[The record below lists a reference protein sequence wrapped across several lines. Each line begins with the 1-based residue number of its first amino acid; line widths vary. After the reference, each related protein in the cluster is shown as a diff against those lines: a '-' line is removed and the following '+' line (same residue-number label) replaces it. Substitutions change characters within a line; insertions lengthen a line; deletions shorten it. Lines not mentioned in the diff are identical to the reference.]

1 MQVLPVTSRE
11 WAIAVIYTVVT
22 ATDALFI
29 AGMLTADSDMSF
41 CMLLLAIATTTAIIG
56 SLSSYSSEYDDIQ
69 EY

>member
-1 MQVLPVTSRE
+1 MTSRE

-22 ATDALFI
+22 AMDALFI
-29 AGMLTADSDMSF
+29 AGMLTADSDTAF
-41 CMLLLAIATTTAIIG
+41 AWLLLAIATTTAIIG

>member
-1 MQVLPVTSRE
+1 MTSRE

-22 ATDALFI
+22 AMDALFI

-41 CMLLLAIATTTAIIG
+41 VCLLLAIATTTAIIG